1 MAGKTI
7 LIIGGGVGGIVTA
20 NETRERLAPE
30 HRIVLVEKLTDYV
43 FAPSLLWVMV
53 GRRRPERITRDLRRL
68 VRPEVEILTTEAQE
82 IDLDARKVKT
92 AGGDLAYDYLVLSL
106 GSDLAPEAVAGFS
119 EAAHTPYNLEGATK
133 LWNALQRFQGGRVTV
148 LVCSMPYK
156 CPAAPYEAA
165 MLLDDY
171 LRRKGIRGR
180 CEIEVFTPEALPMGV
195 AGPEMGRAVVS
206 MMEAKN
212 ISFNPEVK
220 LTHIDPERKE
230 SVFSNHE
237 PAPFDLLAGVPPH
250 TPSAVVKELPVAN
263 DAGWIPV
270 DRRTLKTSHANVYA
284 IGDVAAVSLANGKPL
299 PKAGVFA
306 EGEGR
311 TVARRIA
318 DEIERR
324 GTSAEYDGLGF
335 CWIETGAG
343 LAGFASG
350 EFYAEPNP
358 VVSLPRSGRIWH
370 WGKILFEKYWLG
382 AGLSRMLAKAALKV
396 GGKVF
401 GIPASL

>member
-1 MAGKTI
+1 M
-7 LIIGGGVGGIVTA
+7 V
-20 NETRERLAPE
+20 NYRE
-30 HRIVLVEKLTDYV
+30 
-43 FAPSLLWVMV
+43 LLN
-53 GRRRPERITRDLRRL
+53 PLLLYL
-68 VRPEVEILTTEAQE
+68 VRPGVEIKATEVQE
-82 IDLDARKVKT
+82 IEPDTRTVKT
-92 AGGDLAYDYLVLSL
+92 SNGDLAYDYLVLSP

-119 EAAHTPYNLEGATK
+119 EAAHTPYNLEGSIG
-133 LWNALQRFQGGRVTV
+133 LWDALQRFQGGRVTV

-171 LRRKGIRGR
+171 LRRKGLRGR
-180 CEIEVFTPEALPMGV
+180 CEVEVFTPEALPMGV

-230 SVFSNHE
+230 LVFSNHE

-270 DRRTLKTSHANVYA
+270 DRRTLKTSHDNVYA

-324 GTSAEYDGLGF
+324 GTSALGF
-335 CWIETGAG
+335 AGSKLARAWPDSPAASSTQSRTLLCPCRVRAAYGTGARSSSRNTG
-343 LAGFASG
+343 SAQASR
-350 EFYAEPNP
+350 ACWQ
-358 VVSLPRSGRIWH
+358 RR
-370 WGKILFEKYWLG
+370 
-382 AGLSRMLAKAALKV
+382 R
-396 GGKVF
+396 
-401 GIPASL
+401 